1 LSAGGFCANAGA
13 ANVAS
18 VIPITR
24 FFIKW
29 KRQKQRGMKSGTL
42 EKKVDASSRQV
53 AVPLTIIML
62 ATASLHAAVDISSVD
77 AQRIGKR
84 IWQNECG
91 GTISG
96 LTSWNVGENFAS
108 LGIGHFIWYPKG
120 QRGPFDES
128 FPKLIRF
135 VSAHGAKLPQF
146 LLPGHDT
153 FCPWNS
159 RVEFQQAI
167 DSPKMKQLRQFL
179 VDTIDLQAQFLIARL
194 QDALPKMMAQAADRE
209 NVQRQFDRVAS
220 SAQGC
225 YALVDYVNFKGEG
238 TLATERYHGEGWGL
252 LQVLENMHGT
262 QSALDEFAASAK
274 TVLRRRVAN
283 SPPARGEAR
292 WLSGWLAR
300 VDGYAK

>member
-1 LSAGGFCANAGA
+1 
-13 ANVAS
+13 
-18 VIPITR
+18 
-24 FFIKW
+24 
-29 KRQKQRGMKSGTL
+29 MKSGTL
-42 EKKVDASSRQV
+42 EKKADASSRQV
-53 AVPLTIIML
+53 AVTLTIIML
-62 ATASLHAAVDISSVD
+62 ATASLHAAVDISSAD

-128 FPKLIRF
+128 FPKLVRF
-135 VSAHGAKLPQF
+135 VSAHGAKLPPF
-146 LLPGHDT
+146 LLVGHDT

-194 QDALPKMMAQAADRE
+194 QDALPKMMAQASDRE
-209 NVQRQFDRVAS
+209 N
-220 SAQGC
+220 
-225 YALVDYVNFKGEG
+225 G
-238 TLATERYHGEGWGL
+238 TLPTERYHGEGWGL
-252 LQVLENMHGT
+252 LQVLENMQGA

-283 SPPARGEAR
+283 SPPERGEAR

>member
-1 LSAGGFCANAGA
+1 
-13 ANVAS
+13 
-18 VIPITR
+18 
-24 FFIKW
+24 
-29 KRQKQRGMKSGTL
+29 MKSGTL
-42 EKKVDASSRQV
+42 EKKVDASSRQ
-53 AVPLTIIML
+53 AAATLTIIML
-62 ATASLHAAVDISSVD
+62 ATASLYAAVDISPAD

-84 IWQNECG
+84 IWQNECS

-96 LTSWNVGENFAS
+96 LTSWNAGENFAS

-120 QRGPFDES
+120 ERGPFDES
-128 FPKLIRF
+128 FPKLVRF

-146 LLPGHDT
+146 LLPGHDA

-167 DSPKMKQLRQFL
+167 ESPKMKELRRFL
-179 VDTIDLQAQFLIARL
+179 VDTINLQAQFLIARL

-283 SPPARGEAR
+283 SPPERSEAR
-292 WLSGWLAR
+292 WLSGWLTR

>member
-1 LSAGGFCANAGA
+1 MDK
-13 ANVAS
+13 
-18 VIPITR
+18 PH
-24 FFIKW
+24 
-29 KRQKQRGMKSGTL
+29 
-42 EKKVDASSRQV
+42 SSRKQEERQELRQARAFV
-53 AVPLTIIML
+53 TLFSFIGVLLQLQTVGAITLSHT
-62 ATASLHAAVDISSVD
+62 D
-77 AQRIGKR
+77 ALKIGKR
-84 IWQNECG
+84 IWQNECN
-91 GTISG
+91 GTIAG
-96 LTSWNVGENFAS
+96 LTSWNVGENFSS

-120 QRGPFDES
+120 QRGPFEES
-128 FPKLIRF
+128 FPKFVRF

-159 RVEFQQAI
+159 RSEFQQAI

-179 VDTIDLQAQFLIARL
+179 VATIDLQAQFLIARL
-194 QDALPKMMAQAADRE
+194 QDALPKMMAQASDRE
-209 NVQRQFDRVAS
+209 NLRRQFDRVAS
-220 SAQGC
+220 SVQGC

-238 TLATERYHGEGWGL
+238 TLPTERYHGEGWGL

-283 SPPARGEAR
+283 SPPERGEAR

-300 VDGYAK
+300 VNGYAK